1 VKRGHFGFRV
11 MIFHDL
17 PIEVF
22 LYLRN
27 YLFTVNT
34 VDSAGSYKSFE
45 EKFVVQESKWSW
57 NNFLSMSKN
66 TNWQTIRRQT
76 MVWSLNQFET
86 QRYMT
91 DIDQRSY
98 INRRIADPSRQLGC
112 FAIASSH
119 FVDKLFDTNP
129 ISFLTLRMLSTDV
142 SLSSIQSLRCLTLS
156 YCPELTSLQGF
167 PNLVALSIAP
177 CDKLSFVDL
186 PLLSVLRIE
195 NRTPEMYLSVFP
207 LEQLKELSFLLCFYE
222 SFIDRFL
229 PRFISLTSL
238 ELSKLRNLPVLHL
251 PRLPIPTL
259 QSLSVHQFHT
269 VDLTGLSCLQ
279 TLKLDS
285 VKDLIHHGDS
295 GGDVFSQLKIT
306 VVREED
312 RSVQKSP
319 CVGEISLVDS
329 LPLLKKIRFLS
340 GKNNNTNNKNNN
352 SKIINPCR
360 TSTVVD
366 ASFSSW
372 NNFSSASL
380 VVDSNIQNLEVRAN
394 IKNIMGVTPERCFQR
409 VFLLSKNL
417 VDISMFQKVQSLALS
432 YCSKVTDISSLSD
445 VPYLSIRG
453 CPNIINFSCL
463 GSQRYLEI
471 EENDHLKNEDI
482 AKFGNILALTLERCN
497 GFTVGK
503 NLWKNRFIT
512 FRYCLNM
519 CELHLEGD
527 GYLKVCI
534 EKCPKLYLL
543 KVLGRVYSCE
553 VNDCLQLGFKDHSEN
568 CQYFVHK

>member
-1 VKRGHFGFRV
+1 

-17 PIEVF
+17 PIEIF

-66 TNWQTIRRQT
+66 SNWLTIRRQT

-86 QRYMT
+86 QRYLT

-98 INRRIADPSRQLGC
+98 INSRIADPGRQLGC
-112 FAIASSH
+112 FAITSSH
-119 FVDKLFDTNP
+119 FADKLFDTNP
-129 ISFLTLRMLSTDV
+129 ISFLTLRMLSTDI

-229 PRFISLTSL
+229 PRFLSLTSL

-295 GGDVFSQLKIT
+295 GECEVFSKLKIA

-329 LPLLKKIRFLS
+329 LPLLKKIRLLS
-340 GKNNNTNNKNNN
+340 GKNNNNNNNNNN
-352 SKIINPCR
+352 SNSNNNHPRRSSIVI
-360 TSTVVD
+360 D

-372 NNFSSASL
+372 NNFSSL
-380 VVDSNIQNLEVRAN
+380 VVDANIQNLEVRAN
-394 IKNIMGVTPERCFQR
+394 IKNIIGVTPERCFGR
-409 VFLLSKNL
+409 VFLLSQNL

-445 VPYLSIRG
+445 VPYLSICG
-453 CPNIINFSCL
+453 CPHIINFSCL

-471 EENDHLKNEDI
+471 EENYHLKNEDI
-482 AKFGNILALTLERCN
+482 AKFGNIAALKVERCS

-512 FRYCLNM
+512 FLYCLNL

-527 GYLKVCI
+527 AYLKVCV
-534 EKCPKLYLL
+534 EKCPKLHVLKLL
-543 KVLGRVYSCE
+543 GKVYSCA
-553 VNDCLQLGFKDHSEN
+553 VSDCLQLGLKDHSDN
-568 CQYFVHK
+568 CQYFIHK